1 MVKAAA
7 HITGG
12 GLPGNLPRAIPA
24 SLGVEVDTSTWRPPD
39 IFIAL
44 SAQGIDDDEMYTTFN
59 MGIGFCLIVDPSAA
73 DDVLGI
79 LTRHEATVIG
89 RVTPGGGFTLK

>member
-1 MVKAAA
+1 M
-7 HITGG
+7 
-12 GLPGNLPRAIPA
+12 
-24 SLGVEVDTSTWRPPD
+24 
-39 IFIAL
+39 F
-44 SAQGIDDDEMYTTFN
+44 TTFN